1 MSTSTPSRKPGF
13 VAGDF
18 PPDPLLSSGSFISS
32 NTTPGANQ
40 GPFQGVRMSNGTDQV
55 HPSPINWARQAE
67 SNSRKRAAPGDSWL
81 PPGWRIEDKVRTS
94 GATAGIRDRYYYS
107 PGGHKFRSKT
117 EVLHYLEHGTV
128 KKGTRKAVKT
138 NFHSDKFEGQGS
150 PKVSKKVKEAPVPF
164 NFDFESPPEKVS
176 WAMTKA
182 GEEAWAPFIGDDK
195 VQDSVRRDWINA
207 FKVITFQ
214 NATKLSH
221 LLKTD
226 M

>member
-1 MSTSTPSRKPGF
+1 MSL
-13 VAGDF
+13 AGDF
-18 PPDPLLSSGSFISS
+18 PPDPLLSSGSF
-32 NTTPGANQ
+32 NTTAGA
-40 GPFQGVRMSNGTDQV
+40 DQV

-117 EVLHYLEHGTV
+117 EVLHYLEHGTL
-128 KKGTRKAVKT
+128 KKGTRKAVNT

-182 GEEAWAPFIGDDK
+182 GEEAWAPYIGDDK

-207 FKVITFQ
+207 FKMFHDWLTNISDKNQ
-214 NATKLSH
+214 NFRFYTPVDA
-221 LLKTD
+221 
-226 M
+226 